1 MSRLV
6 LLATLVI
13 VPGALGA
20 QGVRI
25 APPAPNRLTVV
36 EHAPTGAVRHLA
48 LRATKPGR
56 LVIGGVLGAL
66 AGLATCYLISEA
78 IAEAEDSTHCTRD
91 GNLLFGVG
99 GAALGVLVAAITD

>member
-1 MSRLV
+1 MRRLTC
-6 LLATLVI
+6 LAALAI
-13 VPGALGA
+13 VPAAVGA

-25 APPAPNRLTVV
+25 PPPVPTRVTVV
-36 EHAPTGAVRHLA
+36 AHRPADEAQRIA
-48 LRATKPGR
+48 LREVSPSR

-78 IAEAEDSTHCTRD
+78 TAEAEDSTHCTQD

-99 GAALGVLVAAITD
+99 GAALGVLVAALTD